1 MADNEISSGS
11 LEEGIGISVMIER
24 SPEKVFAA
32 LTDVASHTDWA
43 RGPEEIA
50 DISDNPAR
58 LGTTWQQVH
67 KMLGRKLVNSM
78 RVNAYE
84 ENRKFGFASDKP
96 FPMNI
101 VFTLEPMLGG
111 TSLQMVA
118 GGEPANIFG
127 KMAMPI
133 LTRSVENQMES
144 DLYTLK
150 AILEAEA

>member
-1 MADNEISSGS
+1 MADKETRTGS
-11 LEEGIGISVMIER
+11 LEEGVGISVMIER
-24 SPEKVFAA
+24 PPEKVFGV
-32 LTDVASHTDWA
+32 LTDVASHTAWA

-50 DISDNPAR
+50 DISDDPAR
-58 LGTTWQQVH
+58 LGSTWQQAH
-67 KMLGRKLVNSM
+67 KMLGKKLLYTM

-96 FPMNI
+96 FPMHI
-101 VFTLEPMLGG
+101 VFRLEPVPGG
-111 TSLQMVA
+111 TNLHMVA
-118 GGEPANIFG
+118 GGEPANLFG

-150 AILEAEA
+150 AILEAEE

>member
-1 MADNEISSGS
+1 METQEISTGS
-11 LEEGIGISVMIER
+11 LEEGLGISVMIGR
-24 SPEKVFAA
+24 PPEKVFAV

-50 DISDNPAR
+50 EVSDKPAR
-58 LGTTWQQVH
+58 LGTTWQQTH
-67 KMLGRKLVNSM
+67 KLLGKKLHYTM

-96 FPMNI
+96 FPMHI
-101 VFTLEPMLGG
+101 VFSLEPASGG
-111 TSLQMVA
+111 TNLHMVA

-150 AILEAEA
+150 AILEAGD